1 MHKLGERED
10 GMHKTSG
17 MHKVGKRGVFF
28 WWYAQGFGKAQV
40 DHLLDEPIKC
50 NPLPSCDV

>member
-17 MHKVGKRGVFF
+17 MHKVGKRGGFL

-50 NPLPSCDV
+50 NPLPSRDV